1 MTRRTRLN
9 ILTTG
14 TYMIS
19 VTIHNNLIGVVV
31 IVVIVVIMV
40 AR

>member
-1 MTRRTRLN
+1 
-9 ILTTG
+9 
-14 TYMIS
+14 MIS